1 MDLLTRR
8 LTLLGRYF
16 PTSVLLKYGFRKP
29 RTIDSMIDGDCG
41 LAHPD
46 AAHLEYEV
54 WRYFLPAAST
64 V

>member
-29 RTIDSMIDGDCG
+29 STINGTLDGDCG
-41 LAHPD
+41 LPHPD
-46 AAHLEYEV
+46 AVYTEYEV